1 MGTNLVINNT
11 LTLILNKA
19 WQLCMHPIT
28 ILLRCTLFVNAV
40 LFCVLTGNSL
50 TYAKT
55 EPLDRTIAIVNNDI
69 IMESEL
75 DNRLKQTEQQIKSRS
90 LSPPPEELLKKQ
102 LLDQMIT
109 EDLQLQIAKKQNIHP
124 SDQEVNGAM
133 DTLAKQNKMTSSEFK
148 NLLAEQGLAYADVH
162 QQVRREV
169 TIARIQQMAIVKS
182 INISDQDIANY
193 QASPEERQQREYH
206 LAHILIATPDN
217 ASPEDIQ
224 QAEKKAET
232 IYSQLTGSASD
243 FGSIAIANSQGQ
255 RALEGGDLKWR
266 KADQLPDLFVR
277 MAERLKP
284 GEISRPQRDPSGFH
298 IIKLVAARSE
308 KQHFETQY
316 NVRHI
321 LIKPNEVRSN
331 IEAQEM
337 ADKIYQQLEQGS
349 SFEKLA
355 KTYSDDSNSSHNSGD
370 IGWVTAESLTPA
382 FGKEMTVLPMN
393 TYSKP
398 FHSQY
403 GWHIAEILGKRRQ
416 DVSKKLRQAEI
427 REILA
432 RRKFE
437 EELPIWI
444 RQLRNDAYIKVM
456 L

>member
-1 MGTNLVINNT
+1 MGTSLVINNT
-11 LTLILNKA
+11 LTLILKT
-19 WQLCMHPIT
+19 WQLCAHSMT
-28 ILLRCTLFVNAV
+28 TALRGVIFFNAV
-40 LFCVLTGNSL
+40 LFCILTGNSSA
-50 TYAKT
+50 YEKI
-55 EPLDRTIAIVNNDI
+55 EPLDRTIAIVNNDV

-75 DNRLKQTEQQIKSRS
+75 NNRLKQTEQQIKSRG
-90 LSPPPEELLKKQ
+90 LSPPPENLLRKQ

-109 EDLQLQIAKKQNIHP
+109 EDIQLQIAKKQSIHP
-124 SDQEVNGAM
+124 SDGEVSSAM

-148 NLLAEQGLAYADVH
+148 NLLAEQGLEYADVY
-162 QQVRREV
+162 QQIRREV

-182 INISDQDIANY
+182 INISDQDIADY
-193 QASPEERQQREYH
+193 QTSPEARQQQKYH

-217 ASPEDIQ
+217 ASPEEIQ
-224 QAEKKAET
+224 QAEKKVEN
-232 IYSQLTGSASD
+232 IYTQLTDNTSD
-243 FGSIAIANSQGQ
+243 FSSMAIANSQGQ
-255 RALEGGDLKWR
+255 KALEGGDLKWQR
-266 KADQLPDLFVR
+266 ADQLPDLFVR
-277 MAERLKP
+277 TAAKLKP

-298 IIKLVAARSE
+298 IIKLIAARSE

-337 ADKIYQQLEQGS
+337 TDKIYQQLEEGAG
-349 SFEKLA
+349 FEELA
-355 KTYSDDSNSSHNSGD
+355 KTYSDDSNSSHSSGD

-382 FGKEMTVLPMN
+382 FGKEIAALPMN

-403 GWHIAEILGKRRQ
+403 GWHIAEIRGKRKQ

-437 EELPIWI
+437 AELPIWI
-444 RQLRNDAYIKVM
+444 RQLRNDAYIKIM